1 MCQRCESNI
10 FLLKAKFASSG
21 NMGWLVQQA
30 KYSKIISNIQ
40 IDSES
45 VIIQPLV
52 GTSVFTFMWVHM
64 HILWTCLIC
73 VDMASDLPPLWSDVK
88 ISMHFPSRLQI
99 LHLPSVPSAHVCQ
112 SHLDPAIVCLFF
124 GVLGRLLVHQ
134 LLCSCQLVK
143 LLGKV
148 YRRLSEFQPM
158 PSITYLPN
166 MSQTA
171 GHNQPTLTLS
181 KFSMFPSSSIKFGRL
196 FQPIIKN
203 IKTQLSL
210 PIFRPTISWKTIFQS
225 QKKT

>member
-73 VDMASDLPPLWSDVK
+73 VDMASDLPPLWSYVK
-88 ISMHFPSRLQI
+88 ISMHFPSRLLAFTIRTICTCLSVSSWSCNRVPLLWSSWPASCSSVALQ
-99 LHLPSVPSAHVCQ
+99 LSARQTPGEGLQKTVWVPTHAVHHLPAEHVPNCGTWSA
-112 SHLDPAIVCLFF
+112 DPDPEQ
-124 GVLGRLLVHQ
+124 VLYV
-134 LLCSCQLVK
+134 SK
-143 LLGKV
+143 L
-148 YRRLSEFQPM
+148 
-158 PSITYLPN
+158 
-166 MSQTA
+166 
-171 GHNQPTLTLS
+171 
-181 KFSMFPSSSIKFGRL
+181 
-196 FQPIIKN
+196 
-203 IKTQLSL
+203 
-210 PIFRPTISWKTIFQS
+210 
-225 QKKT
+225 